1 VLTDDVDAVIAAGA
15 TVLRAR
21 DDEIGWTVL
30 ADPDGNEFCAF
41 TD

>member
-1 VLTDDVDAVIAAGA
+1 MDATIDDLVAAGA
-15 TVLRAR
+15 TLPRAQ

-41 TD
+41 GPS